1 MFILQIKFG
10 EPVQRQTI
18 YPNTHFTYIKFL
30 IANTNF
36 ISANAPANAK
46 FGIDWTAASHWKP
59 YYSNL
64 IAVTGKLL

>member
-30 IANTNF
+30 IANTTSSVQMHLQMQSLVL
-36 ISANAPANAK
+36 IERLRAI
-46 FGIDWTAASHWKP
+46 GSH
-59 YYSNL
+59 
-64 IAVTGKLL
+64 ITVT